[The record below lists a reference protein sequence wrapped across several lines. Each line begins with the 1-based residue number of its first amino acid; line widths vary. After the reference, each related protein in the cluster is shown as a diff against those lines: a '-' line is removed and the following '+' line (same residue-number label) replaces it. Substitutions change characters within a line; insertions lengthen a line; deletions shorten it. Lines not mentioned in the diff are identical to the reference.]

1 MVLVLKLKNIRDLNH
16 LKTTVMKKLLL
27 IAALILSVVSNINAQ
42 EEKETLNL
50 TVEFFGMKSD
60 KGNLFAALYNTE
72 NTFLKKPFKGE
83 IVVIKNKKSIVIF
96 KNLPKGVYAISSFH
110 DENDNKKMD
119 TNFFRIPKEPLG
131 ISNNVKGFMG
141 PPKYKDAKF
150 NLDSNKTISIKID

>member
-1 MVLVLKLKNIRDLNH
+1 MRT
-16 LKTTVMKKLLL
+16 KTNL
-27 IAALILSVVSNINAQ
+27 IATLVFALMVTTFTVNAQ

-60 KGNLFAALYNTE
+60 KGNLFVALYNTE

-83 IVVIKNKKSIVIF
+83 IAVIKNKKSIVIF
-96 KNLPKGVYAISSFH
+96 KNLPKGAYAISSFH

-119 TNFFRIPKEPLG
+119 TNFFGIPKEPIG
-131 ISNNVKGFMG
+131 VSNNATGFMG

-150 NLDSNKTISIKID
+150 TVNKNITLSITVK